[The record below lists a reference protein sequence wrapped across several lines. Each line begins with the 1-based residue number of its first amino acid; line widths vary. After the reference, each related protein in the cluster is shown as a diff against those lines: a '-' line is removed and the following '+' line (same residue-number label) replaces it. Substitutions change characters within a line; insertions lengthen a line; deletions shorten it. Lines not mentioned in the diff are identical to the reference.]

1 MNLIV
6 VLDDR
11 NGMLFNHRRQ
21 SRDRVL
27 IDRILE
33 ICGGRLIV
41 NSYTAEL
48 FDGKAADLTVS
59 EDPLSAAK
67 AGEWC
72 FLETLSPLPVVEK
85 LEKVVVYRWNR
96 TYPSDLKF
104 DLDLS
109 AMKLISKTD
118 FAGFSHEKITEE
130 VYLP

>member
-27 IDRILE
+27 TDRILE
-33 ICGGRLIV
+33 ISGGKLTV
-41 NSYTAEL
+41 DSYTAEL
-48 FDGKAADLTVS
+48 FDKTSADLQICAN
-59 EDPLSAAK
+59 PLLTAK
-67 AGEWC
+67 QGDWC
-72 FLETLSPLPVVEK
+72 FLETLSPAPVVQKIEK
-85 LEKVVVYRWNR
+85 LVVYRWNR
-96 TYPSDLKF
+96 IYPSDLKF

-109 AMKLISKTD
+109 VMKQISTTD

>member
-27 IDRILE
+27 TDRILE
-33 ICGGRLIV
+33 ISGGRLVV

-48 FDGKAADLTVS
+48 FEGRAADLTVS
-59 EDPLSAAK
+59 EAPLSAAK
-67 AGEWC
+67 EGEWC
-72 FLETLSPLPVVEK
+72 FLETLSPLPVLEK

-109 AMKLISKTD
+109 AMRLISKTD

>member
-27 IDRILE
+27 NERIAK
-33 ICGGRLIV
+33 ICGGKLIV
-41 NSYTAEL
+41 NTYAAAL
-48 FDGKAADLTVS
+48 FAGINVDLTIA

-67 AGEWC
+67 PGEWC
-72 FLETLSPLPVVEK
+72 FLEDRSPAPVVDKIEK
-85 LEKVVVYRWNR
+85 LIVYRWNR
-96 TYPSDLKF
+96 VYPSDLKF

-109 AMKLISKTD
+109 AMRLESTAD
-118 FAGFSHEKITEE
+118 FAGSSHEKITEE
-130 VYLP
+130 VYIP